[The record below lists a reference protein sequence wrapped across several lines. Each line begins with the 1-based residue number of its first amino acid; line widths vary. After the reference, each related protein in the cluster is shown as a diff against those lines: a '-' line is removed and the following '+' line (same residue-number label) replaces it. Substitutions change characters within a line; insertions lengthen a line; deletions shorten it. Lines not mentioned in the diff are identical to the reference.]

1 MLVSLQLLGTCDL
14 HLNITVEKST
24 RMASLND
31 EGNPFE
37 GYDERMA
44 EAAARQQADEEMYAA
59 HKQWKETTWQGKC
72 VGLVQ
77 IVANHFRP
85 FILAVA
91 DALQE
96 ESSSRAMAHL
106 VRFFIVI
113 AGVVFLYVIAN
124 LIQTIIGKEIIIEEE
139 VVIIERVRQS
149 DLDNENGK
157 RDESVPLETKKR
169 KKARSS
175 RDKKRQ

>member
-1 MLVSLQLLGTCDL
+1 
-14 HLNITVEKST
+14 
-24 RMASLND
+24 MASLND